1 MFYYLRWLIFRSVR
15 RASELRHHAQKLVNH
30 QKDLL
35 GQEDLRKVQEAIDK
49 LHETL
54 RDSYDKKNLKKT
66 IKNLEEIGSNSLKQY
81 KSPQIR
87 ENIEV
92 GLFAVA
98 IAMSIRT
105 FFFQPMGIPTGSM
118 QPTLYGITEGVISQD
133 EDAVTG
139 VEGFLKG
146 WLNGVS
152 HYHLKAE
159 GDWKL
164 KEIEN
169 VSPFL

>member
-30 QKDLL
+30 LKDLL
-35 GQEDLRKVQEAIDK
+35 GEEDLRKVQEAIDK
-49 LHETL
+49 LHKTL
-54 RDSYDKKNLKKT
+54 KDVYDKQNLNKA
-66 IKNLEEIGSNSLKQY
+66 IKNLEEIGSNSLIQY

-118 QPTLYGITEGVISQD
+118 QPTLYGITESVISQD
-133 EDAVTG
+133 EDAITG
-139 VEGFLKG
+139 VEGFLKS
-146 WLNGVS
+146 W
-152 HYHLKAE
+152 
-159 GDWKL
+159 
-164 KEIEN
+164 
-169 VSPFL
+169 